1 MRLEKEKVRSG
12 KLYRI
17 GYIPYLNKY
26 VLANVV
32 CWIAW
37 YDRFYEIS
45 ETEYLLYKTDL
56 AKLDA
61 LAAELVDPCCG
72 SERFLFSEKKEENT
86 AERSELLQKCMKSLK
101 NVNEDYERI

>member
-1 MRLEKEKVRSG
+1 MRLEKEKVRSD

-17 GYIPYLNKY
+17 GYIPCLNKY
-26 VLANVV
+26 VLVNVV

-45 ETEYLLYKTDL
+45 ETEYMLYRTDL

-61 LAAELVDPCCG
+61 LAAELFDPCYR

-86 AERSELLQKCMKSLK
+86 AEQSELLKKCIESLK
-101 NVNEDYERI
+101 NVNEDWERI